1 MYQQNENSITV
12 GVLLD
17 LLQSYPR
24 DTLLYFSGLDFYRLK
39 WRGENLLQVEFNQ
52 QVYRNSDGL
61 VMIKNL
67 DSSDSSE

>member
-12 GVLLD
+12 GILLD

-24 DTLLYFSGLDFYRLK
+24 DTLLYFSSLDFYRLK

-52 QVYRNSDGL
+52 LVYRNSDGL
-61 VMIKNL
+61 VMIENL
-67 DSSDSSE
+67 DPSDSSE

>member
-12 GVLLD
+12 GILLD

-24 DTLLYFSGLDFYRLK
+24 DTLLYFSSLDFYRLK

-52 QVYRNSDGL
+52 LVYRNSNGL
-61 VMIKNL
+61 VMIENL
-67 DSSDSSE
+67 DSSGSSE